1 MDEFVLGLDVGT
13 TSISVVPVLA
23 DGTVLPGKSREHGA
37 GLKPERPWE
46 SLQDVATLL
55 GTAEELLEE
64 TKNELGSP
72 NAIGVCSQMHGVVYL
87 DEAGRPVS
95 PLYTW
100 LDGRGNL
107 PVGRS
112 SDDGRH
118 DREAV
123 QPSYAAHLSQLTG
136 SSLSSGFGL
145 VTHFVLQSIDSVP
158 PRATAMV
165 SAGDFV
171 AMALT
176 GRARPLM
183 DPSQAHGF
191 GAYDIAAGDWNRE
204 RTRAARVPWALLPEI
219 APSGTILG
227 VWSASPGTR
236 VTTCIGDNQAS
247 VLGAAENFRQ
257 DGILSLGTSGQ
268 ISVHLHETA
277 SPHPAIEIRPFPAP
291 GYLGV
296 GASLTGG
303 KAYQTLRDFYT
314 DVCARFAGEPPTGI
328 NYEELTEPA
337 AAVLQSLV
345 DEGRSVIHDP
355 NLPRVDTRFLGTR
368 AMPDARAS
376 IRNLTPWNF
385 DVGHLTLA
393 LLSGMIDELHQLFD
407 VLPEDVRAQTRRL
420 CLTGNAL
427 RRNPVLRH
435 LAELHFSLPVYLS
448 GYTEEAAVGAALVA
462 GVGSGLWS
470 SYEEASRA
478 VVANNWKTYPGVQS
492 RDGRAAEDS
501 TKS

>member
-55 GTAEELLEE
+55 DTAEELLRA
-64 TKNELGSP
+64 TTNELGPPS
-72 NAIGVCSQMHGVVYL
+72 AIGVCSQMHGVVYL
-87 DEAGRPVS
+87 DDAGSPLS

-107 PVGRS
+107 PIGPTSEDVR
-112 SDDGRH
+112 D
-118 DREAV
+118 DREQV
-123 QPSYAAHLSQLTG
+123 LLSYAAHLSRLTD
-136 SSLSSGFGL
+136 SALSSGFAL
-145 VTHFVLQSIDSVP
+145 VTHFALQSTDSVP
-158 PRATAMV
+158 SGARTMV
-165 SAGDFV
+165 TAGDFV

-191 GAYDIAAGDWNRE
+191 GGYDIAAGGWNRE
-204 RTRAARVPWALLPEI
+204 RVRAAGVPWTLLPEI

-227 VWSASPGTR
+227 TWSVSPGTR

-247 VLGAAENFRQ
+247 VLGAAEDFRE

-268 ISVHLHETA
+268 ISVHLHETQ
-277 SPHPAIEIRPFPAP
+277 SPHAAIEVRPFPGP

-303 KAYQTLRDFYT
+303 KAYQILRDFYT
-314 DVCARFAGEPPTGI
+314 DVCARFADALPTEI
-328 NYEELTEPA
+328 DYNQLTEPA
-337 AAVLQSLV
+337 AEVLQSLV
-345 DEGRSVIHDP
+345 DEGRSVVDDP
-355 NLPRVDTRFLGTR
+355 DLPRADSRFLGSR
-368 AMPDARAS
+368 ANPDDRAS

-385 DVGHLTLA
+385 DVGHVTLA

-407 VLPEDVRAQTRRL
+407 VLPGEVQAQTRRL

-427 RRNPVLRH
+427 RRNPVLRK
-435 LAELHFSLPVYLS
+435 LTELHFSLPTYVS
-448 GYTEEAAVGAALVA
+448 GYTEEAAVGAAMVA
-462 GVGSGLWS
+462 GVGSGMWP

-478 VVANNWKTYPGVQS
+478 VVSKK
-492 RDGRAAEDS
+492 RH
-501 TKS
+501 

>member
-23 DGTVLPGKSREHGA
+23 DGTVLPSKSREHGA
-37 GLKPERPWE
+37 GMKPERPWE

-55 GTAEELLEE
+55 DAAQELLEA
-64 TKNELGSP
+64 TTRKIGFP
-72 NAIGVCSQMHGVVYL
+72 KAIGVCSQMHGAVYL
-87 DEAGRPVS
+87 DDAGRPVS
-95 PLYTW
+95 PLFTW

-107 PVGRS
+107 PIAPS
-112 SDDGRH
+112 SDDGRK
-118 DREAV
+118 DPEQV
-123 QPSYAAHLSQLTG
+123 LPSYAAHLSRLTN
-136 SSLSSGFGL
+136 SPLSSGFAL
-145 VTHFVLQSIDSVP
+145 VTHFVLQSTDNVP
-158 PRATAMV
+158 PSARTMV
-165 SAGDFV
+165 TAGDFV

-191 GAYDIAAGDWNRE
+191 GAYDIVAGDWSHE
-204 RTRAARVPWALLPEI
+204 RVRAAGVPWTLLPEI

-227 VWSASPGTR
+227 TWSASPGTR

-268 ISVHLHETA
+268 ISVHLHEA
-277 SPHPAIEIRPFPAP
+277 ESPHPAIEIRPFPAP

-303 KAYQTLRDFYT
+303 KAYQILRDFYS
-314 DVCARFAGEPPTGI
+314 DVCARFAEAPPRDI
-328 NYEELTEPA
+328 DYEELTEPA
-337 AAVLQSLV
+337 AEVLQSLLN
-345 DEGRSVIHDP
+345 EGRGVVNDP
-355 NLPRVDTRFLGTR
+355 NLPRVDTRFLGIR
-368 AMPDARAS
+368 ANPDVRAS

-393 LLSGMIDELHQLFD
+393 LLSGMIDELHQLFE
-407 VLPEDVRAQTRRL
+407 VLPEEVQAQTRRL

-427 RRNPVLRH
+427 RRNPVLRD
-435 LAELHFSLPVYLS
+435 LAELHFSLPTYLS
-448 GYTEEAAVGAALVA
+448 GYTEEAAVGAAMVA
-462 GVGSGLWS
+462 GVGSGMWS
-470 SYEEASRA
+470 SFAEVSQA
-478 VVANNWKTYPGVQS
+478 VVAEK
-492 RDGRAAEDS
+492 RH
-501 TKS
+501 